1 MLSQMYI
8 SLRGKYRYFCQILIK
23 LQISCR
29 NIQIQNFMK
38 IRPVAAEMF
47 HAGRRTDMAQPRVDF
62 RLCANAP
69 KNIIY
74 ILRPGQRF
82 TNFLFQPADRLD
94 AMVLSVDPIMEV
106 GSIYSTNWN
115 GMYIVSLRLP
125 SVEVSIS
132 HSDTRHSIGLLCSS
146 DQPLIRERHPR
157 PRRDS
162 NPQSQQASG
171 RRPTP

>member
-1 MLSQMYI
+1 
-8 SLRGKYRYFCQILIK
+8 
-23 LQISCR
+23 
-29 NIQIQNFMK
+29 MK

-106 GSIYSTNWN
+106 GSIYSTN
-115 GMYIVSLRLP
+115 
-125 SVEVSIS
+125 
-132 HSDTRHSIGLLCSS
+132 
-146 DQPLIRERHPR
+146 
-157 PRRDS
+157 
-162 NPQSQQASG
+162 
-171 RRPTP
+171 